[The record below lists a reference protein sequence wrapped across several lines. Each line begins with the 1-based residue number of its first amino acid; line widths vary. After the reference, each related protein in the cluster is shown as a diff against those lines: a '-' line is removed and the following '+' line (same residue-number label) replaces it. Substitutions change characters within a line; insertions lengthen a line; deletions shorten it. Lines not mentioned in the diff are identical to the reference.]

1 MSFFNRQRKDTKIP
15 KEPIKP
21 PVPLSDKAGPAVLS
35 FFKKKTPGSASI
47 ARTIFVSNWFS
58 CSVFL
63 SVGCDTL
70 VGAQWGIKG
79 WWSLPNNIFGYAG
92 GASPQR
98 RLPFRLRHS
107 DGDVKHDRQRKKK
120 QYKGGVR
127 VFACVNVFVIFN
139 IDIPSVIMVNNVLL
153 SFSWSRSLNFLPP
166 SPTLCTI
173 LMYFPFLCNTLVEYE
188 KGRQRENM
196 KC

>member
-35 FFKKKTPGSASI
+35 LKKKDTWISFN
-47 ARTIFVSNWFS
+47 RTNHICIKLVFLQ
-58 CSVFL
+58 CFL

-92 GASPQR
+92 GASPQG

-153 SFSWSRSLNFLPP
+153 SFSCSRSLNFLPP